1 MKATEANLLEFI
13 KKSNQFSIPIYQRLY
28 SWTEKECGRLWNDIM
43 TVGSKNI
50 PSHFIGSIMYIEK
63 GLYQISKP
71 EPLLV
76 IDGQQR
82 LTTISLLLEALARK
96 IGDNEVEGF
105 SARKIRNYYLI
116 NPLET
121 GDRKYKLLLSQND
134 RNTYIS
140 IIEQREY
147 PKESSIRIK
156 NIFEYFTSKIDKL
169 SENDIQNLCLGLLKL
184 FIVDISLNRD
194 QDNPQLIFESMNS
207 TGKDLSQ
214 ADLIINFMLMILDVD
229 IQKRLYE
236 DYWRPM
242 ELEFGQEAYDSHF
255 DSFMRHYLT
264 MKTGNIPKISEVYE
278 EFKKYFYNSRR
289 DNEEELK
296 ELKKYAAYFCAMALD
311 KEEDKE
317 LKEAFSDLRELKVDV
332 SYPLLLELYNDYKM
346 GVLSKEDFIKIIRLI
361 ESYVFR
367 RAVCGIPT
375 NSLNKTF
382 ATFGK
387 SIIKEKYLESVKAH
401 FIKMTSYRRFPNDEE
416 FKKELECRDLYNFRS
431 RSYLLRRLENH
442 DRKER
447 VNVSEYTIEH
457 ILPQNTNLNH
467 DWREALGPDWEKIQ
481 QKYVHTLG
489 NLTLTGYNSEYS
501 DKFFTD
507 KRDMK
512 GGFRESPLKLNRG
525 LANLDT
531 WKEETILQR
540 AENLSK
546 EALKVWQYPQL
557 DQTILDQYRKKEET
571 LTEYSIDSY
580 EYLKEGKAKNLFER
594 FRKEVLSL
602 DSEISEEY
610 LKLYIAYKLETNVVD
625 VVPQKNK
632 LKLYINIKF
641 NELNDPKELCRDVSQ
656 INHWGNGDV
665 EVILESEEEI
675 GYVIGLVRQAIEKQ
689 FGTLEF
695 SKNGSRH

>member
-28 SWTEKECGRLWNDIM
+28 SWTEKECERLWDDII
-43 TVGSKNI
+43 TTGSKDI

-82 LTTISLLLEALARK
+82 LTTISLLLEALARQ
-96 IGDNEVEGF
+96 IGDNEIQGF
-105 SARKIRNYYLI
+105 SAKKIRNYYLI
-116 NPLET
+116 NTLET
-121 GDRKYKLLLSQND
+121 EVRKYKLLLSQND

-147 PKESSIRIK
+147 PKDFSVRIK
-156 NIFEYFTSKIDKL
+156 DIFEYFTSKIDKL

-194 QDNPQLIFESMNS
+194 HDNPQLIFESMNS

-214 ADLIINFMLMILDVD
+214 ADLIRNFMLMRLDGET
-229 IQKRLYE
+229 QKRLYE
-236 DYWRPM
+236 YYWRPM
-242 ELEFGQEAYDSHF
+242 EVEFGQEAYSSYF

-264 MKTGNIPKISEVYE
+264 MKTGNIPKIDEVYE
-278 EFKKYFYNSRR
+278 EFKNYFYNTQR
-289 DNEEELK
+289 DNDEELK
-296 ELKKYAAYFCAMALD
+296 ELKKYAAYFCAMTLD

-332 SYPLLLELYNDYKM
+332 SYPLLLELYNDHKI
-346 GVLSKEDFIKIIRLI
+346 GILSKNDFIEIIRLI
-361 ESYVFR
+361 ESYIFR

-382 ATFGK
+382 ASFIK
-387 SIIKEKYLESVKAH
+387 SIRKEKYIESVKAH
-401 FIKMTSYRRFPNDEE
+401 FNKMTSYRRFPNDEE
-416 FKKELECRDLYNFRS
+416 FVTKLKYKDLYNFRS
-431 RSYLLRRLENH
+431 RSYWLKRLENH

-457 ILPQNTNLNH
+457 ILPQNNDLNL
-467 DWREALGPDWEKIQ
+467 DWRRALGPDWEKIQ
-481 QKYVHTLG
+481 QKYVHTIG
-489 NLTLTGYNSEYS
+489 NLTLTGYNTEYS
-501 DKFFTD
+501 DKFFAD
-507 KRDMK
+507 KRDIK

-531 WKEETILQR
+531 WNEETILQR
-540 AENLSK
+540 AEDLSK

-580 EYLKEGKAKNLFER
+580 EYFKESKAKNLFEKL
-594 FRKEVLSL
+594 RKEVLSL
-602 DSEISEEY
+602 DPEISEEY
-610 LKLYIAYKLETNVVD
+610 LKLYIAYKLETNVID
-625 VVPQKNK
+625 VVPQKDK
-632 LKLYINIKF
+632 LKLFINIKY
-641 NELNDPKELCRDVSQ
+641 NELNDPKKLCRDVSQ
-656 INHWGNGDV
+656 TGHWGNGDV
-665 EVILESEEEI
+665 EVILESEEEMD
-675 GYVIGLVRQAIEKQ
+675 YVISLVRQAIEKQ
-689 FGTLEF
+689 FG
-695 SKNGSRH
+695 NGESI

>member
-116 NPLET
+116 NSLET

-214 ADLIINFMLMILDVD
+214 ADLIRNFMLMRLEGD

-431 RSYLLRRLENH
+431 RSYRSRSYLLRRLENH

-531 WKEETILQR
+531 WNEETILQR

-632 LKLYINIKF
+632 LKLYIYIKF

-689 FGTLEF
+689 FG
-695 SKNGSRH
+695 NGESL

>member
-28 SWTEKECGRLWNDIM
+28 SWTENECERLWDDII
-43 TVGSKNI
+43 TTGSKDI

-71 EPLLV
+71 EPLLI

-82 LTTISLLLEALARK
+82 LTTVSLLLEALARK
-96 IGDNEVEGF
+96 IGDNEIINGF
-105 SARKIRNYYLI
+105 SERKIREYYLI
-116 NPLET
+116 NPLED

-134 RNTYIS
+134 RSTYIS
-140 IIEQREY
+140 IIDQKEY
-147 PKESSIRIK
+147 PKEFSVRIK
-156 NIFEYFTSKIDKL
+156 DIFEYFTNKIDEL

-194 QDNPQLIFESMNS
+194 HDNPQLIFESMNS

-214 ADLIINFMLMILDVD
+214 ADLIRNFMLMRLEGD

-242 ELEFGQEAYDSHF
+242 EVEFGQEAYSSYF
-255 DSFMRHYLT
+255 DSFMRRYLT
-264 MKTGNIPKISEVYE
+264 MKTGNIPNINAVYE
-278 EFKKYFYNSRR
+278 EFKKYFYNEKI
-289 DNEEELK
+289 DNETELK

-332 SYPLLLELYNDYKM
+332 SYPLLLELYNDYKI
-346 GVLSKEDFIKIIRLI
+346 GILSKNDFIEIIRLI

-382 ATFGK
+382 ASFGK

-401 FIKMTSYRRFPNDEE
+401 FNKMTSYRRFPNDEE
-416 FKKELECRDLYNFRS
+416 FVTELTCRDLYNFRS
-431 RSYLLRRLENH
+431 RSYWLRRLENH

-457 ILPQNTNLNH
+457 ILPQNNDLNL
-467 DWREALGPDWEKIQ
+467 DWRRALGPDWEKIQ
-481 QKYVHTLG
+481 QKYVHTIG
-489 NLTLTGYNSEYS
+489 NLTLTGYNTEYS

-525 LANLDT
+525 LANLET
-531 WKEETILQR
+531 WNEETILQR
-540 AENLSK
+540 AENLAK

-557 DQTILDQYRKKEET
+557 DQTILEQYSKKEET

-580 EYLKEGKAKNLFER
+580 EYLKEGKAKNLFEKL
-594 FRKEVLSL
+594 RKELLSL
-602 DSEISEEY
+602 DPEISEEY

-625 VVPQKNK
+625 VVPQKDK
-632 LKLYINIKF
+632 LKLFINIKF

-656 INHWGNGDV
+656 TGHWGNGDV
-665 EVILESEEEI
+665 ELILSSEEDI
-675 GYVIGLVRQAIEKQ
+675 AYVINLVRQAIEKQ
-689 FGTLEF
+689 YG
-695 SKNGSRH
+695 NGESI

>member
-63 GLYQISKP
+63 GLYQISKQ

-116 NPLET
+116 NSLET

-214 ADLIINFMLMILDVD
+214 ADLIRNFMLMRLEGD

-531 WKEETILQR
+531 WNEETILQR

-689 FGTLEF
+689 FG
-695 SKNGSRH
+695 NGESL

>member
-28 SWTEKECGRLWNDIM
+28 SWTEKECERLWDDII
-43 TVGSKNI
+43 TTGSRNV

-71 EPLLV
+71 EPLLI

-82 LTTISLLLEALARK
+82 LTTISLLLEALARQ
-96 IGDNEVEGF
+96 IGDNEIEGF
-105 SARKIRNYYLI
+105 SAKKIRNYYLI
-116 NPLET
+116 NPLED

-134 RNTYIS
+134 RSTYIS
-140 IIEQREY
+140 IIEQKEY
-147 PKESSIRIK
+147 PKGFSVRIK
-156 NIFEYFTSKIDKL
+156 DIFEYFTNKIDKL

-214 ADLIINFMLMILDVD
+214 ADLIRNFMLMRLDGET
-229 IQKRLYE
+229 QKRLYE
-236 DYWRPM
+236 YYWRPM
-242 ELEFGQEAYDSHF
+242 ELEFGQEAYSSYF

-264 MKTGNIPKISEVYE
+264 MKTGNIPKIDEVYE
-278 EFKKYFYNSRR
+278 EFKNYFYNSQR

-296 ELKKYAAYFCAMALD
+296 ELKKYAAYFCAMTLD

-317 LKEAFSDLRELKVDV
+317 LKEAFYDLRELKVDV
-332 SYPLLLELYNDYKM
+332 SYPLLLELYNDYKI
-346 GVLSKEDFIKIIRLI
+346 GILSKNDFIEIIKLI

-382 ATFGK
+382 VSFGK

-401 FIKMTSYRRFPNDEE
+401 FNKMTSYRRFPNDEE
-416 FKKELECRDLYNFRS
+416 FVTELKYKDLYNFRS
-431 RSYLLRRLENH
+431 RSYWLRRLENH

-457 ILPQNTNLNH
+457 ILPQNNNLNH
-467 DWREALGPDWEKIQ
+467 DWRQALGPDWEKIQ
-481 QKYVHTLG
+481 QKYVHTIG

-531 WKEETILQR
+531 WNEETILQR

-571 LTEYSIDSY
+571 LTEYSLDSY
-580 EYLKEGKAKNLFER
+580 EFLKEGSKTRTLFEKL
-594 FRKEVLSL
+594 RKEILYL
-602 DSEISEEY
+602 DSEITQEY
-610 LKLYIAYKLETNVVD
+610 LKQYIAYKLETNIVD
-625 VVPQKNK
+625 VVPQKDK
-632 LKLYINIKF
+632 LKLFINIKY
-641 NELNDPKELCRDVSQ
+641 NELNDPKKLCRDVSQ
-656 INHWGNGDV
+656 TGHWGNGDV

-675 GYVIGLVRQAIEKQ
+675 DYMISLVRQAIEKQ
-689 FGTLEF
+689 FG
-695 SKNGSRH
+695 NGESI

>member
-13 KKSNQFSIPIYQRLY
+13 KKSNQFSITIYQRLY

-63 GLYQISKP
+63 GLYQISKQ

-116 NPLET
+116 NSLET

-214 ADLIINFMLMILDVD
+214 ADLIRNFMLMRLEGD

-431 RSYLLRRLENH
+431 RSYRSRSYLLRRLENH

-531 WKEETILQR
+531 WNEETILQR

-632 LKLYINIKF
+632 LKLYIYIKF

-689 FGTLEF
+689 FG
-695 SKNGSRH
+695 NGESL

>member
-28 SWTEKECGRLWNDIM
+28 SWTEKECERLWNDII
-43 TVGSKNI
+43 TTGSKKDI

-71 EPLLV
+71 EPLLI

-82 LTTISLLLEALARK
+82 LTTVSLLLEALARK
-96 IGDNEVEGF
+96 IGDNEIIDGF
-105 SARKIRNYYLI
+105 SERKIREYYLI
-116 NPLET
+116 NPLED

-134 RNTYIS
+134 RSTYIS
-140 IIEQREY
+140 IIDQKEY
-147 PKESSIRIK
+147 PKEFSVRIK
-156 NIFEYFTSKIDKL
+156 DIFEYFTNKIDEL

-194 QDNPQLIFESMNS
+194 HDNPQLIFESMNS

-214 ADLIINFMLMILDVD
+214 ADLIRNFMLMRLEGD

-242 ELEFGQEAYDSHF
+242 EVEFGQEAYSSYF

-264 MKTGNIPKISEVYE
+264 MKTGNIPNINAVYE
-278 EFKKYFYNSRR
+278 EFKKYFYNEKI
-289 DNEEELK
+289 DNETELK

-332 SYPLLLELYNDYKM
+332 SYPLLLELYNDYKI
-346 GVLSKEDFIKIIRLI
+346 GILSKNDFIEIIRLI

-382 ATFGK
+382 ASFGK

-401 FIKMTSYRRFPNDEE
+401 FNKMTSYRRFPNDEE
-416 FKKELECRDLYNFRS
+416 FVTELTCRDLYNFRS
-431 RSYLLRRLENH
+431 RSYWLRRLENH

-457 ILPQNTNLNH
+457 ILPQNNNLNL
-467 DWREALGPDWEKIQ
+467 DWRRALGPDWEKIQ
-481 QKYVHTLG
+481 QKYVHTIG

-525 LANLDT
+525 LANLET
-531 WKEETILQR
+531 WNEETILQR
-540 AENLSK
+540 AENLAK

-557 DQTILDQYRKKEET
+557 DQTILEQYSKKEET

-580 EYLKEGKAKNLFER
+580 EYLKEGKAKNLFEKL
-594 FRKEVLSL
+594 RKELLSL
-602 DSEISEEY
+602 DPEISEEY

-625 VVPQKNK
+625 VVPQKDK
-632 LKLYINIKF
+632 LKLFINIKF

-656 INHWGNGDV
+656 TGHWGNGDV
-665 EVILESEEEI
+665 ELILSSEEDI
-675 GYVIGLVRQAIEKQ
+675 AYVINLVRQAIEKQ
-689 FGTLEF
+689 YG
-695 SKNGSRH
+695 NGESI

>member
-1 MKATEANLLEFI
+1 MEATQANLMKFI
-13 KKSNQFSIPIYQRLY
+13 KKSDQFSIPIYQRLY
-28 SWTEKECGRLWNDIM
+28 SWTEKECERLWDDIM
-43 TVGSKNI
+43 NVGSNNV
-50 PSHFIGSIMYIEK
+50 PSHFIGSIMYIK
-63 GLYQISKP
+63 DSSPISKP

-82 LTTISLLLEALARK
+82 LTTVSLLLEALARK
-96 IGDNEVEGF
+96 IGDNEIEGF
-105 SARKIRNYYLI
+105 SAKKIRHYYLI

-147 PKESSIRIK
+147 PKDFSVRIK
-156 NIFEYFTSKIDKL
+156 DIFEYFTNKIDKL
-169 SENDIQNLCLGLLKL
+169 SENDIQNLCLGLSKL
-184 FIVDISLNRD
+184 FIVDISLSRD
-194 QDNPQLIFESMNS
+194 KDNPQLIFESMNS

-214 ADLIINFMLMILDVD
+214 ADLIRNFMLMRLDGET
-229 IQKRLYE
+229 QKRLYE

-242 ELEFGQEAYDSHF
+242 ELEFGQEAYSSSF

-264 MKTGNIPKISEVYE
+264 MKTGNIPKIDEVYE
-278 EFKKYFYNSRR
+278 EFKNYFYNSQR

-311 KEEDKE
+311 KEEDRE

-332 SYPLLLELYNDYKM
+332 SYPLLLEIYNDYKIDI
-346 GVLSKEDFIKIIRLI
+346 LSKNDFIEIIKLI

-382 ATFGK
+382 ASFGK
-387 SIIKEKYLESVKAH
+387 SIKKEKYLESVKAH
-401 FIKMTSYRRFPNDEE
+401 FNNMTSYRRFPNDEE
-416 FKKELECRDLYNFRS
+416 FVTELKFRDLYNFRS
-431 RSYLLRRLENH
+431 RSYWLRRLENH

-457 ILPQNTNLNH
+457 ILPQNNNLNQ
-467 DWREALGPDWEKIQ
+467 DWRQALGPNWEKIQ
-481 QKYVHTLG
+481 QKYVHTIG

-512 GGFRESPLKLNRG
+512 GGFRESPLKLNKG

-531 WKEETILQR
+531 WNEETILQR
-540 AENLSK
+540 AESLAK
-546 EALKVWQYPQL
+546 EALKVWQYPNL
-557 DQTILDQYRKKEET
+557 DQTILEQYRKKEET
-571 LTEYSIDSY
+571 LTEYSIESY
-580 EYLKEGKAKNLFER
+580 KYLKESKVKNLFEKL
-594 FRKEVLSL
+594 RKEVLSL
-602 DSEISEEY
+602 DPEISEEY

-625 VVPQKNK
+625 VVPQKDK
-632 LKLYINIKF
+632 LKLNINIKY
-641 NELNDPKELCRDVSQ
+641 NELNDPRELCRDVSQ
-656 INHWGNGDV
+656 TGHWGNGDV
-665 EVILESEEEI
+665 EVFLESEEEI
-675 GYVIGLVRQAIEKQ
+675 DYVISLVRQAIEKQ
-689 FGTLEF
+689 FGNEE
-695 SKNGSRH
+695 SI

>member
-1 MKATEANLLEFI
+1 
-13 KKSNQFSIPIYQRLY
+13 
-28 SWTEKECGRLWNDIM
+28 
-43 TVGSKNI
+43 
-50 PSHFIGSIMYIEK
+50 MYIEK
-63 GLYQISKP
+63 GLYQISKQ

-116 NPLET
+116 NSLET

-214 ADLIINFMLMILDVD
+214 ADLIRNFMLMRLEGD

-431 RSYLLRRLENH
+431 RSYRSRSYLLRRLENH

-531 WKEETILQR
+531 WNEETILQR

-632 LKLYINIKF
+632 LKLYIYIKF

-689 FGTLEF
+689 FG
-695 SKNGSRH
+695 NGESL

>member
-28 SWTEKECGRLWNDIM
+28 SWTEKECERLWDDII
-43 TVGSKNI
+43 TTGSKDI

-82 LTTISLLLEALARK
+82 LTTISLLLEALARQ
-96 IGDNEVEGF
+96 IGDNEIQGF
-105 SARKIRNYYLI
+105 SAKKIRNYYLI
-116 NPLET
+116 NTLET
-121 GDRKYKLLLSQND
+121 EVRKYKLLLSQND

-147 PKESSIRIK
+147 PKDFSVRIK
-156 NIFEYFTSKIDKL
+156 DIFEYFTSKIDKL

-214 ADLIINFMLMILDVD
+214 ADLIRNFMLMRLDGET
-229 IQKRLYE
+229 QKRLYE
-236 DYWRPM
+236 YYWRPM
-242 ELEFGQEAYDSHF
+242 ELEFGQEAYSSYF

-264 MKTGNIPKISEVYE
+264 MKTGNIPKIDEVYE
-278 EFKKYFYNSRR
+278 EFKNYFYNTQR

-311 KEEDKE
+311 KEEDKK

-332 SYPLLLELYNDYKM
+332 SYPLLLELYNDYKIDI
-346 GVLSKEDFIKIIRLI
+346 LSKNDFIEIIKLI

-382 ATFGK
+382 ASFGK
-387 SIIKEKYLESVKAH
+387 SIIKEKYLESIKAH
-401 FIKMTSYRRFPNDEE
+401 FNKMTSYRRFPNDEE
-416 FKKELECRDLYNFRS
+416 FVTELKYKDLYNFRS
-431 RSYLLRRLENH
+431 RSYWLRRMENH

-457 ILPQNTNLNH
+457 ILPQNNNLNH
-467 DWREALGPDWEKIQ
+467 DWRQALGPDWEKIQ
-481 QKYVHTLG
+481 QKYVHTIG
-489 NLTLTGYNSEYS
+489 NLTLTGYNSEYN
-501 DKFFTD
+501 DNFFTD

-512 GGFRESPLKLNRG
+512 GGFRESPLKLNRE

-531 WKEETILQR
+531 WNEETILQR
-540 AENLSK
+540 AEDLSK

-571 LTEYSIDSY
+571 LTEYSLDSY
-580 EYLKEGKAKNLFER
+580 EFLKEGSKTRTLFEKL
-594 FRKEVLSL
+594 RKEILYL
-602 DSEISEEY
+602 DSEITQEY
-610 LKLYIAYKLETNVVD
+610 LKQYIAYKLETNIVD
-625 VVPQKNK
+625 VVPQKDK
-632 LKLYINIKF
+632 LKLFINIKY
-641 NELNDPKELCRDVSQ
+641 NELNDPKKLCRDVSQ
-656 INHWGNGDV
+656 TGHWGNGDV

-675 GYVIGLVRQAIEKQ
+675 DYIISLVRQAIEKQ
-689 FGTLEF
+689 FG
-695 SKNGSRH
+695 NGESI

>member
-28 SWTEKECGRLWNDIM
+28 SWTENECERLWDDII
-43 TVGSKNI
+43 TTGSKDI

-71 EPLLV
+71 EPLLI

-82 LTTISLLLEALARK
+82 LTTVSLLLEALARK
-96 IGDNEVEGF
+96 IGDNEIINGF
-105 SARKIRNYYLI
+105 SERKIREYYLI
-116 NPLET
+116 NPLEE

-134 RNTYIS
+134 RSTYIS
-140 IIEQREY
+140 IIDQKEY
-147 PKESSIRIK
+147 PKEFSVRIK
-156 NIFEYFTSKIDKL
+156 DIFEYFTNKIDEL

-194 QDNPQLIFESMNS
+194 HDNPQLIFESMNS

-214 ADLIINFMLMILDVD
+214 ADLIRNFMLMRLEGD

-242 ELEFGQEAYDSHF
+242 EVEFGQEAYSSSF

-264 MKTGNIPKISEVYE
+264 MKTGNIPNIDEVYE
-278 EFKKYFYNSRR
+278 EFKKYFYTSQR

-296 ELKKYAAYFCAMALD
+296 ELKKYAAYFCSMALD

-317 LKEAFSDLRELKVDV
+317 LKEAFSNLRELKVDV
-332 SYPLLLELYNDYKM
+332 SYPLLLELYNDYKI
-346 GVLSKEDFIKIIRLI
+346 GILSKNDFIEIIRLI

-382 ATFGK
+382 ASFGK

-401 FIKMTSYRRFPNDEE
+401 FNKMTSYRRFPNDEE
-416 FKKELECRDLYNFRS
+416 FVTELTCRDLYNFRS
-431 RSYLLRRLENH
+431 RSYWLRRLENH

-457 ILPQNTNLNH
+457 ILPQNNDLNL
-467 DWREALGPDWEKIQ
+467 DWRRALGPDWEKIQ
-481 QKYVHTLG
+481 QKYVHTIG
-489 NLTLTGYNSEYS
+489 NLTLTGYNTEYS

-525 LANLDT
+525 LANLET
-531 WKEETILQR
+531 WNEETILQR
-540 AENLSK
+540 AENLAK

-557 DQTILDQYRKKEET
+557 DQTILEQYSKKEET

-580 EYLKEGKAKNLFER
+580 EYLKEGKAKNLFEKL
-594 FRKEVLSL
+594 RKELLSL
-602 DSEISEEY
+602 DPEISEEY

-625 VVPQKNK
+625 VVPQKDK
-632 LKLYINIKF
+632 LKLYINIKY

-656 INHWGNGDV
+656 TGHWGNGDV
-665 EVILESEEEI
+665 ELILSSEEDI
-675 GYVIGLVRQAIEKQ
+675 AYVINLVRQAIEKQ
-689 FGTLEF
+689 YG
-695 SKNGSRH
+695 NGESI

>member
-1 MKATEANLLEFI
+1 MEATQANLMKFI
-13 KKSNQFSIPIYQRLY
+13 KKSDQFSIPIYQRLY
-28 SWTEKECGRLWNDIM
+28 SWTEKECERLWDDIM
-43 TVGSKNI
+43 NVGSNNV
-50 PSHFIGSIMYIEK
+50 PSHFIGSIMYIK
-63 GLYQISKP
+63 DSSPISKP

-82 LTTISLLLEALARK
+82 LTTVSLLLEALARK
-96 IGDNEVEGF
+96 IGDNEIEGF
-105 SARKIRNYYLI
+105 SAKKIRHYYLI

-147 PKESSIRIK
+147 PKDFSVRIK
-156 NIFEYFTSKIDKL
+156 DIFEYFTNKIDKL
-169 SENDIQNLCLGLLKL
+169 SENDIQNLCLGLSKL
-184 FIVDISLNRD
+184 FIVDISLSRD
-194 QDNPQLIFESMNS
+194 KDNPQLIFESMNS

-214 ADLIINFMLMILDVD
+214 ADLIRNFMLMRLEGD

-382 ATFGK
+382 ASFGK
-387 SIIKEKYLESVKAH
+387 SIKKEKYLESVKAH
-401 FIKMTSYRRFPNDEE
+401 FNNMTSYRRFPNDEE
-416 FKKELECRDLYNFRS
+416 FVTELKFRDLYNFRS
-431 RSYLLRRLENH
+431 RSYWLRRLENH

-457 ILPQNTNLNH
+457 ILPQNNNLNQ
-467 DWREALGPDWEKIQ
+467 DWRQALGPNWEKIQ
-481 QKYVHTLG
+481 QKYVHTIG

-531 WKEETILQR
+531 WNEETILQR

-546 EALKVWQYPQL
+546 EALQVWQYPQL
-557 DQTILDQYRKKEET
+557 DQTILDQYIKKEET

-580 EYLKEGKAKNLFER
+580 EYLKEGSKTHTLFEKL
-594 FRKEVLSL
+594 RKEILSL
-602 DSEISEEY
+602 DSEITQEY
-610 LKLYIAYKLETNVVD
+610 LKHYIAYKLETNVID
-625 VVPQKNK
+625 VVPQKDK
-632 LKLYINIKF
+632 LKLFINIKY
-641 NELNDPKELCRDVSQ
+641 NELNDPRELCRDVSQ
-656 INHWGNGDV
+656 TGHWGNGDV
-665 EVILESEEEI
+665 EVILESEEEMDYMI
-675 GYVIGLVRQAIEKQ
+675 SLVRQAIEKQ
-689 FGTLEF
+689 FE
-695 SKNGSRH
+695 NGESI

>member
-63 GLYQISKP
+63 GLYQISKQ

-116 NPLET
+116 NSLET

-214 ADLIINFMLMILDVD
+214 ADLIRNFMLMRLEGD

-346 GVLSKEDFIKIIRLI
+346 GVLSKEDFIEIIRLI

-531 WKEETILQR
+531 WNEETILQR

-632 LKLYINIKF
+632 LKLYIYIKF

-689 FGTLEF
+689 FG
-695 SKNGSRH
+695 NGESL

>member
-1 MKATEANLLEFI
+1 
-13 KKSNQFSIPIYQRLY
+13 
-28 SWTEKECGRLWNDIM
+28 
-43 TVGSKNI
+43 
-50 PSHFIGSIMYIEK
+50 MYIEK
-63 GLYQISKP
+63 GLYQISKQ

-116 NPLET
+116 NSLET

-214 ADLIINFMLMILDVD
+214 ADLIRNFMLMRLEGD

-431 RSYLLRRLENH
+431 RSYRSRSYLLRRLENH

-447 VNVSEYTIEH
+447 VNVS
-457 ILPQNTNLNH
+457 
-467 DWREALGPDWEKIQ
+467 
-481 QKYVHTLG
+481 
-489 NLTLTGYNSEYS
+489 
-501 DKFFTD
+501 
-507 KRDMK
+507 
-512 GGFRESPLKLNRG
+512 
-525 LANLDT
+525 
-531 WKEETILQR
+531 
-540 AENLSK
+540 
-546 EALKVWQYPQL
+546 
-557 DQTILDQYRKKEET
+557 
-571 LTEYSIDSY
+571 
-580 EYLKEGKAKNLFER
+580 
-594 FRKEVLSL
+594 
-602 DSEISEEY
+602 
-610 LKLYIAYKLETNVVD
+610 
-625 VVPQKNK
+625 
-632 LKLYINIKF
+632 
-641 NELNDPKELCRDVSQ
+641 
-656 INHWGNGDV
+656 
-665 EVILESEEEI
+665 
-675 GYVIGLVRQAIEKQ
+675 
-689 FGTLEF
+689 
-695 SKNGSRH
+695 

>member
-28 SWTEKECGRLWNDIM
+28 SWTEKECERLWDDII
-43 TVGSKNI
+43 TTGSRDI

-71 EPLLV
+71 EPLLI

-82 LTTISLLLEALARK
+82 LTTVSLLLEALARK
-96 IGDNEVEGF
+96 IGDNEIINGF
-105 SARKIRNYYLI
+105 SERKIREYYLI
-116 NPLET
+116 NPLED

-134 RNTYIS
+134 RSTYIS
-140 IIEQREY
+140 IIDQKEY
-147 PKESSIRIK
+147 PKEFSVRIK
-156 NIFEYFTSKIDKL
+156 DIFEYFTNKIDEL

-194 QDNPQLIFESMNS
+194 HDNPQLIFESMNS

-214 ADLIINFMLMILDVD
+214 ADLIRNFMLMRLEGD

-242 ELEFGQEAYDSHF
+242 ELEFGQEAYSSYF

-264 MKTGNIPKISEVYE
+264 MKTGNIPNINAVYE
-278 EFKKYFYNSRR
+278 EFKKYFYNSQR

-296 ELKKYAAYFCAMALD
+296 ELKKYAAYFCSMALD

-332 SYPLLLELYNDYKM
+332 SYPLLLELYNDYKI
-346 GVLSKEDFIKIIRLI
+346 GILSKNDFIEIIRLI

-375 NSLNKTF
+375 SSLNKTF
-382 ATFGK
+382 ATLGK
-387 SIIKEKYLESVKAH
+387 SIKKEKYLESVKAH
-401 FIKMTSYRRFPNDEE
+401 FNLMTSYRRFPNDEE
-416 FKKELECRDLYNFRS
+416 FATELKYKDLYNFRS
-431 RSYLLRRLENH
+431 RSYWLRRLENH

-457 ILPQNTNLNH
+457 ILPQNNNLNN
-467 DWREALGPDWEKIQ
+467 DWRQALGPDWEKIQ
-481 QKYVHTLG
+481 QKYVHTIG
-489 NLTLTGYNSEYS
+489 NLTLTGYNTEYS
-501 DKFFTD
+501 DRFFTE
-507 KRDMK
+507 KKDMK

-525 LANLDT
+525 LANFET
-531 WKEETILQR
+531 WNEETILQR
-540 AENLSK
+540 AENLAK

-557 DQTILDQYRKKEET
+557 DQTILDQYRKKEEL

-580 EYLKEGKAKNLFER
+580 EYLKEGKAKDLFEKL
-594 FRKEVLSL
+594 RKEVLSL
-602 DSEISEEY
+602 DPEISEEY
-610 LKLYIAYKLETNVVD
+610 LKHYIAYKLETNIVD
-625 VVPQKNK
+625 VVPQKDK
-632 LKLYINIKF
+632 LKLYINIKY
-641 NELNDPKELCRDVSQ
+641 NELNDPKKLCRDVSQ
-656 INHWGNGDV
+656 TGHWGNGEV
-665 EVILESEEEI
+665 ELILSSEEDI
-675 GYVIGLVRQAIEKQ
+675 AYVISLVRQAIEKQ
-689 FGTLEF
+689 YGDEESL
-695 SKNGSRH
+695 

>member
-28 SWTEKECGRLWNDIM
+28 SWTEKECERLWNDII
-43 TVGSKNI
+43 TTGSKKDI

-71 EPLLV
+71 EPLLI

-82 LTTISLLLEALARK
+82 LTTVSLLLEALARK
-96 IGDNEVEGF
+96 IGDNEIIDGF
-105 SARKIRNYYLI
+105 SERKIREYYLI
-116 NPLET
+116 NPLED

-134 RNTYIS
+134 RSTCIS
-140 IIEQREY
+140 IIDQKEY
-147 PKESSIRIK
+147 PKEFSVRIK
-156 NIFEYFTSKIDKL
+156 DIFEYFTNKIDEL

-194 QDNPQLIFESMNS
+194 HDNPQLIFESMNS

-214 ADLIINFMLMILDVD
+214 ADLIRNFMLMRLEGD

-242 ELEFGQEAYDSHF
+242 EVEFGQEAYSSYF
-255 DSFMRHYLT
+255 DSFMRRYLT
-264 MKTGNIPKISEVYE
+264 MKTGNIPNINAVYE
-278 EFKKYFYNSRR
+278 EFKKYFYNSQR

-296 ELKKYAAYFCAMALD
+296 KLKKYAAYFCAMALD

-332 SYPLLLELYNDYKM
+332 SYPLLLELYNDYKI
-346 GVLSKEDFIKIIRLI
+346 GILSKNDFIEIIRLI

-382 ATFGK
+382 ASFGK

-401 FIKMTSYRRFPNDEE
+401 FNKMTSYRRFPNDEE
-416 FKKELECRDLYNFRS
+416 FVTELTCRDLYNFRS
-431 RSYLLRRLENH
+431 RSYWLRRLENH

-457 ILPQNTNLNH
+457 ILPQNNDLNL
-467 DWREALGPDWEKIQ
+467 DWRRALGPDWEKIQ
-481 QKYVHTLG
+481 QKYVHTIG
-489 NLTLTGYNSEYS
+489 NLTLTGYNTEYS

-525 LANLDT
+525 LANLET
-531 WKEETILQR
+531 WNEETILQR
-540 AENLSK
+540 AENLAK

-557 DQTILDQYRKKEET
+557 DQTILEQYSKKEET

-580 EYLKEGKAKNLFER
+580 EYLKEGKAKNLFEKL
-594 FRKEVLSL
+594 RKELLSL
-602 DSEISEEY
+602 DPEISEEY

-625 VVPQKNK
+625 VVPQKDK
-632 LKLYINIKF
+632 LKLFINIKF

-656 INHWGNGDV
+656 TGHWGNGDV
-665 EVILESEEEI
+665 ELILSSEEDI
-675 GYVIGLVRQAIEKQ
+675 AYVINLVRQAIEKQ
-689 FGTLEF
+689 YG
-695 SKNGSRH
+695 NGESI

>member
-28 SWTEKECGRLWNDIM
+28 SWTENECERLWNDII
-43 TVGSKNI
+43 TTGSKKDI

-71 EPLLV
+71 EPLLI

-82 LTTISLLLEALARK
+82 LTTVSLLLEALARK
-96 IGDNEVEGF
+96 IGDNEIINGF
-105 SARKIRNYYLI
+105 SERKIREYYLI
-116 NPLET
+116 NPLED

-134 RNTYIS
+134 RSTYIY
-140 IIEQREY
+140 IIDQKEY
-147 PKESSIRIK
+147 PKEFSVRIK
-156 NIFEYFTSKIDKL
+156 DIFEYFTNKIDEL

-194 QDNPQLIFESMNS
+194 HDNPQLIFESMNS

-214 ADLIINFMLMILDVD
+214 ADLIRNFMLMRLEGD
-229 IQKRLYE
+229 IQKHLYE

-242 ELEFGQEAYDSHF
+242 EVEFGQEAYSSYF

-264 MKTGNIPKISEVYE
+264 MKTGNIPNIDEVYE
-278 EFKKYFYNSRR
+278 EFKKYFYTSQR

-296 ELKKYAAYFCAMALD
+296 ELKKYTAYFCAMALD
-311 KEEDKE
+311 KEQDKE
-317 LKEAFSDLRELKVDV
+317 LKEAFSDLSELKVDV

-346 GVLSKEDFIKIIRLI
+346 NILSKDDFIEIIRLI

-382 ATFGK
+382 ASFGK

-401 FIKMTSYRRFPNDEE
+401 FNKMTSYRRFPNDEE
-416 FKKELECRDLYNFRS
+416 FVTELTCRDLYNFRS
-431 RSYLLRRLENH
+431 RSYWLRRLENH

-457 ILPQNTNLNH
+457 ILPQNNDLNL
-467 DWREALGPDWEKIQ
+467 DWRRALGPDWEKIQ
-481 QKYVHTLG
+481 QKYVHTIG
-489 NLTLTGYNSEYS
+489 NLTLTGYNTEYS

-525 LANLDT
+525 LANLET
-531 WKEETILQR
+531 WNEETILQR
-540 AENLSK
+540 AENLAK

-557 DQTILDQYRKKEET
+557 DQTILEQYSKKEET

-580 EYLKEGKAKNLFER
+580 EYLKEGKAKNLFEKL
-594 FRKEVLSL
+594 RKELLPL
-602 DSEISEEY
+602 DPEISEEY

-625 VVPQKNK
+625 VVPQKDK
-632 LKLYINIKF
+632 LKLYINIKY

-656 INHWGNGDV
+656 TGHWGNGDV
-665 EVILESEEEI
+665 ELILSSEEDI
-675 GYVIGLVRQAIEKQ
+675 AYVINLVRQAIEKQ
-689 FGTLEF
+689 YG
-695 SKNGSRH
+695 NGESI

>member
-28 SWTEKECGRLWNDIM
+28 SWTEKECERLWDDII
-43 TVGSKNI
+43 TTGSKDI

-82 LTTISLLLEALARK
+82 LTTISLLLEALARQ
-96 IGDNEVEGF
+96 IGDNEIQGF
-105 SARKIRNYYLI
+105 SAKKIRNYYLI
-116 NPLET
+116 NTLET
-121 GDRKYKLLLSQND
+121 EVRKYKLLLSQND

-147 PKESSIRIK
+147 PKDFSVRIK
-156 NIFEYFTSKIDKL
+156 DIFEYFTSKIDKL

-194 QDNPQLIFESMNS
+194 HDNPQLIFESMNS

-214 ADLIINFMLMILDVD
+214 ADLIRNFMLMRLDGET
-229 IQKRLYE
+229 QKRLYE
-236 DYWRPM
+236 YYWRPM
-242 ELEFGQEAYDSHF
+242 EVEFGQEAYSSYF

-264 MKTGNIPKISEVYE
+264 MKTGNIPKIDEVYE
-278 EFKKYFYNSRR
+278 EFKNYFYNTQR
-289 DNEEELK
+289 DNDEELK
-296 ELKKYAAYFCAMALD
+296 ELKKYAAYFCAMTLD

-332 SYPLLLELYNDYKM
+332 SYPLLLELYNDHKI
-346 GVLSKEDFIKIIRLI
+346 GILSKNDFIEIIRLI
-361 ESYVFR
+361 ESYIFR

-382 ATFGK
+382 ASFIK
-387 SIIKEKYLESVKAH
+387 SIRKEKYIESVKAH
-401 FIKMTSYRRFPNDEE
+401 FNKMTSYRRFPNDEE
-416 FKKELECRDLYNFRS
+416 FVTKLKYKDLYNFRS
-431 RSYLLRRLENH
+431 RSYWLKRLENH

-457 ILPQNTNLNH
+457 ILPQNNNLNH
-467 DWREALGPDWEKIQ
+467 YWRQALGPDWEKIQ
-481 QKYVHTLG
+481 QKYVHTIG
-489 NLTLTGYNSEYS
+489 NLTLTGYNTEYS
-501 DKFFTD
+501 DKFFAD
-507 KRDMK
+507 KRDIK

-531 WKEETILQR
+531 WNEETILQR
-540 AENLSK
+540 AEDLSK

-580 EYLKEGKAKNLFER
+580 EYFKESKAKNLFEKL
-594 FRKEVLSL
+594 RKEVLSL
-602 DSEISEEY
+602 DPEISEEY
-610 LKLYIAYKLETNVVD
+610 LKLYIAYKLETNVID
-625 VVPQKNK
+625 VVPQKDK
-632 LKLYINIKF
+632 LKLFINIKY
-641 NELNDPKELCRDVSQ
+641 NELNDPKKLCRDVSQ
-656 INHWGNGDV
+656 TGHWGNGDV
-665 EVILESEEEI
+665 EVILESEEEMD
-675 GYVIGLVRQAIEKQ
+675 YVISLVRQAIEKQ
-689 FGTLEF
+689 FG
-695 SKNGSRH
+695 NGESI

>member
-1 MKATEANLLEFI
+1 MEATQANLMKFI
-13 KKSNQFSIPIYQRLY
+13 KKSDQFSIPIYQRLY
-28 SWTEKECGRLWNDIM
+28 SWTEKECERLWDDIM
-43 TVGSKNI
+43 NVGSNNV
-50 PSHFIGSIMYIEK
+50 PSHFIGSIMYIK
-63 GLYQISKP
+63 DSSPISKP

-82 LTTISLLLEALARK
+82 LTTVSLLLEALARK
-96 IGDNEVEGF
+96 IGDNEIEGF
-105 SARKIRNYYLI
+105 SAKKIRHYYLI

-147 PKESSIRIK
+147 PKDFSVRIK
-156 NIFEYFTSKIDKL
+156 DIFEYFTNKIDKL
-169 SENDIQNLCLGLLKL
+169 SENDIQNLCLGLSKL
-184 FIVDISLNRD
+184 FIVDISLSRD
-194 QDNPQLIFESMNS
+194 KDNPQLIFESMNS

-214 ADLIINFMLMILDVD
+214 ADLIRNFMLMRLDGET
-229 IQKRLYE
+229 QKRLYE

-242 ELEFGQEAYDSHF
+242 ELEFGQEAYSSYF

-264 MKTGNIPKISEVYE
+264 MKTGNIPKIDEVYE
-278 EFKKYFYNSRR
+278 EFKNYFYNSQR

-311 KEEDKE
+311 KEEDRE

-332 SYPLLLELYNDYKM
+332 SYPLLLEIYNDYKIDI
-346 GVLSKEDFIKIIRLI
+346 LSKNDFIEIIKLI

-382 ATFGK
+382 ASFGK
-387 SIIKEKYLESVKAH
+387 SIKKEKYLESVKAH
-401 FIKMTSYRRFPNDEE
+401 FNNMTSYRRFPNDEE
-416 FKKELECRDLYNFRS
+416 FVTELKFRDLYNFRS
-431 RSYLLRRLENH
+431 RSYWLRRLENH

-457 ILPQNTNLNH
+457 ILPQNNNLNQ
-467 DWREALGPDWEKIQ
+467 DWRQALGPNWEKIQ
-481 QKYVHTLG
+481 QKYVHTIG

-512 GGFRESPLKLNRG
+512 GGFRESPLKLNKG

-531 WKEETILQR
+531 WNEETILQR
-540 AENLSK
+540 AESLAK
-546 EALKVWQYPQL
+546 EALKVWQYPNL
-557 DQTILDQYRKKEET
+557 DQTILEQYRKKEET
-571 LTEYSIDSY
+571 LTEYSIESY
-580 EYLKEGKAKNLFER
+580 KYLKESKVKNLFEKL
-594 FRKEVLSL
+594 RKEVLSL
-602 DSEISEEY
+602 DTEISEEY

-625 VVPQKNK
+625 VVPQKDK
-632 LKLYINIKF
+632 LKLNINIKY
-641 NELNDPKELCRDVSQ
+641 NELNDPRELCRDVSQ
-656 INHWGNGDV
+656 TGHWGNGDV
-665 EVILESEEEI
+665 EVFLESEEEI
-675 GYVIGLVRQAIEKQ
+675 DYVISLVRQAIEKQ
-689 FGTLEF
+689 FGNEE
-695 SKNGSRH
+695 SI

>member
-63 GLYQISKP
+63 GLCQISKQ

-116 NPLET
+116 NSLET

-214 ADLIINFMLMILDVD
+214 ADLIRNFMLMRLEGD

-431 RSYLLRRLENH
+431 RSYRSRSYLLRRLENH

-531 WKEETILQR
+531 WNEETILQR

-632 LKLYINIKF
+632 LKLYIYIKF

-689 FGTLEF
+689 FG
-695 SKNGSRH
+695 NGESL

>member
-28 SWTEKECGRLWNDIM
+28 SWTENECERLWDDII
-43 TVGSKNI
+43 TTGSKNI

-71 EPLLV
+71 EPLLI

-82 LTTISLLLEALARK
+82 LTTISLLLEVLARK
-96 IGDNEVEGF
+96 IGNNEIIDGF
-105 SARKIRNYYLI
+105 SERKIREYYLI
-116 NPLET
+116 NPLEN
-121 GDRKYKLLLSQND
+121 GDRKHKLLLSQND
-134 RNTYIS
+134 RDTYIS
-140 IIEQREY
+140 IIEQKEY
-147 PKESSIRIK
+147 PKEYSIRIK
-156 NIFEYFTSKIDKL
+156 DIFEYFKEEIGKL
-169 SENDIQNLCLGLLKL
+169 SENEIQNLCLGLLKL

-214 ADLIINFMLMILDVD
+214 ADLIRNFMLMRLDGD
-229 IQKRLYE
+229 IQKHLYE
-236 DYWRPM
+236 VYWRPM
-242 ELEFGQEAYDSHF
+242 ELEFGQAAYSSSF

-264 MKTGNIPKISEVYE
+264 MKTGNIPNINAVYE
-278 EFKKYFYNSRR
+278 EFKKYFYNEKI
-289 DNEEELK
+289 DNETELK
-296 ELKKYAAYFCAMALD
+296 ELKKYAAYFCAMVLD

-332 SYPLLLELYNDYKM
+332 SYSLLLELYNDYKI
-346 GVLSKEDFIKIIRLI
+346 GILSKNDFIEIIRLI

-375 NSLNKTF
+375 NSLNKIF
-382 ATFGK
+382 ASFGK

-401 FIKMTSYRRFPNDEE
+401 FNKMTSYRRFPNNEE
-416 FKKELECRDLYNFRS
+416 FVTELKNKDLYNFRS
-431 RSYLLRRLENH
+431 RSYWLRRLENH

-457 ILPQNTNLNH
+457 ILPQNNDLNN
-467 DWREALGPDWEKIQ
+467 DWQQALGPDWEKIQ
-481 QKYVHTLG
+481 QKYVHTIG
-489 NLTLTGYNSEYS
+489 NLTLTGYNAEYS

-531 WKEETILQR
+531 WNEETILQR

-546 EALKVWQYPQL
+546 EALKVWRYPQL
-557 DQTILDQYRKKEET
+557 DQNILEQYRKKEET
-571 LTEYSIDSY
+571 LTEYSLDSY
-580 EYLKEGKAKNLFER
+580 EFLKEGKAKNLFEKL
-594 FRKEVLSL
+594 RKEVLSL

-610 LKLYIAYKLETNVVD
+610 LKHYIAYKLETNIVD
-625 VVPQKNK
+625 IVPQKDK
-632 LKLYINIKF
+632 LKLFINIKY
-641 NELNDPKELCRDVSQ
+641 NELNDPKDVCRDVSQ
-656 INHWGNGDV
+656 TGHWGNGEV
-665 EVILESEEEI
+665 ELILSSEEDI
-675 GYVIGLVRQAIEKQ
+675 TYVISLVRQAIEKQ
-689 FGTLEF
+689 FE
-695 SKNGSRH
+695 NGESL

>member
-1 MKATEANLLEFI
+1 
-13 KKSNQFSIPIYQRLY
+13 
-28 SWTEKECGRLWNDIM
+28 M

-63 GLYQISKP
+63 GLYQISKQ

-116 NPLET
+116 NSLET

-214 ADLIINFMLMILDVD
+214 ADLIRNFMLMRLEGD

-431 RSYLLRRLENH
+431 RSYRSRSYLLRRLENH

-531 WKEETILQR
+531 WNEETILQR

-632 LKLYINIKF
+632 LKLYIYIKF

-689 FGTLEF
+689 FG
-695 SKNGSRH
+695 NGESL

>member
-1 MKATEANLLEFI
+1 MEATQANLMKFI
-13 KKSNQFSIPIYQRLY
+13 KKSDQFSIPIYQRLY
-28 SWTEKECGRLWNDIM
+28 SWTEKECERLWDDIM
-43 TVGSKNI
+43 NVGSNNV
-50 PSHFIGSIMYIEK
+50 PSHFIGSIMYIK
-63 GLYQISKP
+63 DSSPISKP

-82 LTTISLLLEALARK
+82 LTTVSLLLEALARK
-96 IGDNEVEGF
+96 IGDNEIEGF
-105 SARKIRNYYLI
+105 SAKKIRHYYLI

-147 PKESSIRIK
+147 PKDFSVRIK
-156 NIFEYFTSKIDKL
+156 DIFEYFTNKIDKL
-169 SENDIQNLCLGLLKL
+169 SENDIQNLCLGLSKL
-184 FIVDISLNRD
+184 FIVDISLSRD
-194 QDNPQLIFESMNS
+194 KDNPQLIFESMNS

-214 ADLIINFMLMILDVD
+214 ADLIRNFMLMRLDGET
-229 IQKRLYE
+229 QKRLYE

-242 ELEFGQEAYDSHF
+242 EIEFGQEAYTSSF
-255 DSFMRHYLT
+255 DSFIRHYLT
-264 MKTGNIPKISEVYE
+264 MKTGNIPNINAVYE
-278 EFKKYFYNSRR
+278 EFKKYFYNSQRY
-289 DNEEELK
+289 NEEELK

-332 SYPLLLELYNDYKM
+332 SYPLLLEIYNDYKIDI
-346 GVLSKEDFIKIIRLI
+346 LSKNDFIEIIKLI

-382 ATFGK
+382 ASFGK
-387 SIIKEKYLESVKAH
+387 SIKKEKYLESVKAH
-401 FIKMTSYRRFPNDEE
+401 FNNMTSYRRFPNDEE
-416 FKKELECRDLYNFRS
+416 FVTELKFRDLYNFRS
-431 RSYLLRRLENH
+431 RSYWLRRLENH

-457 ILPQNTNLNH
+457 ILPQNNNLNQ
-467 DWREALGPDWEKIQ
+467 DWRQALGPNWEKIQ
-481 QKYVHTLG
+481 QKYVHTIG

-512 GGFRESPLKLNRG
+512 GGFRESPLKLNKG

-531 WKEETILQR
+531 WNEETILQR
-540 AENLSK
+540 AESLAK
-546 EALKVWQYPQL
+546 EALKVWQYPNL
-557 DQTILDQYRKKEET
+557 DQTILEQYRKKEET
-571 LTEYSIDSY
+571 LTEYSIESY
-580 EYLKEGKAKNLFER
+580 KYLKESKVKNLFEKL
-594 FRKEVLSL
+594 RKEVLSL
-602 DSEISEEY
+602 DPEISEEY

-625 VVPQKNK
+625 VVPQKDK
-632 LKLYINIKF
+632 LKLNINIKY
-641 NELNDPKELCRDVSQ
+641 NELNDPRELCRDVSQ
-656 INHWGNGDV
+656 TGHWGNGDV
-665 EVILESEEEI
+665 EVFLESEEEI
-675 GYVIGLVRQAIEKQ
+675 DYVISLVRQAIEKQ
-689 FGTLEF
+689 FGNEE
-695 SKNGSRH
+695 SI

>member
-28 SWTEKECGRLWNDIM
+28 SWTEKECERLWNDII
-43 TVGSKNI
+43 TTGSKKDI

-71 EPLLV
+71 EPLLI

-82 LTTISLLLEALARK
+82 LTTVSLLLEALARK
-96 IGDNEVEGF
+96 IGDNEIIDGF
-105 SARKIRNYYLI
+105 SERKIREYYLI
-116 NPLET
+116 NPLED

-134 RNTYIS
+134 RSTYIS
-140 IIEQREY
+140 IIDQKEY
-147 PKESSIRIK
+147 PKEFSVRIK
-156 NIFEYFTSKIDKL
+156 DIFEYFTNKIDEL

-194 QDNPQLIFESMNS
+194 HDNPQLIFESMNS

-214 ADLIINFMLMILDVD
+214 ADLIRNFMLMRLEGD

-242 ELEFGQEAYDSHF
+242 EVEFGQEAYSSYF

-264 MKTGNIPKISEVYE
+264 MKTGNIPNINAVYE
-278 EFKKYFYNSRR
+278 EFKKYFYNSQR

-296 ELKKYAAYFCAMALD
+296 KLKKYAAYFCAMALD

-332 SYPLLLELYNDYKM
+332 SYPLLLELYNDYKI
-346 GVLSKEDFIKIIRLI
+346 GILSKNDFIEIIRLI

-382 ATFGK
+382 ASFGK

-401 FIKMTSYRRFPNDEE
+401 FNKMTSYRRFPNDEE
-416 FKKELECRDLYNFRS
+416 FVTELTCRDLYNFRS
-431 RSYLLRRLENH
+431 RSYWLRRLENH

-457 ILPQNTNLNH
+457 ILPQNNDLNL
-467 DWREALGPDWEKIQ
+467 DWRRALGPDWEKIQ
-481 QKYVHTLG
+481 QKYVHTIG
-489 NLTLTGYNSEYS
+489 NLTLTGYNSEYN
-501 DKFFTD
+501 DNFFTD

-525 LANLDT
+525 LANLET
-531 WKEETILQR
+531 WNEETILQR
-540 AENLSK
+540 AENLAK

-557 DQTILDQYRKKEET
+557 DQTILEQYSKKEET

-580 EYLKEGKAKNLFER
+580 EYLKEGKAKNLFEKL
-594 FRKEVLSL
+594 RKELLSL
-602 DSEISEEY
+602 DPEISEEY

-625 VVPQKNK
+625 VVPQKDK
-632 LKLYINIKF
+632 LKLFINIKF

-656 INHWGNGDV
+656 TGHWGNGDV
-665 EVILESEEEI
+665 ELILSSEEDI
-675 GYVIGLVRQAIEKQ
+675 AYVISLVGQAIEKQ
-689 FGTLEF
+689 YG
-695 SKNGSRH
+695 NGESI

>member
-28 SWTEKECGRLWNDIM
+28 SWTENECERLWDDIIS
-43 TVGSKNI
+43 TGSKDI

-63 GLYQISKP
+63 GLYQITKP

-96 IGDNEVEGF
+96 IGDNEIEGF
-105 SARKIRNYYLI
+105 SAKKIRNYYLI
-116 NPLET
+116 NPLED

-140 IIEQREY
+140 IIEQKEY
-147 PKESSIRIK
+147 PKDFSVRIK
-156 NIFEYFTSKIDKL
+156 DIFDYFTSKIDKL
-169 SENDIQNLCLGLLKL
+169 SENNMQNLCLGLSKL

-194 QDNPQLIFESMNS
+194 HDNPQLIFESMNS

-214 ADLIINFMLMILDVD
+214 ADLIRNFMLMRLEGD

-242 ELEFGQEAYDSHF
+242 ELEFGQEAYSSSF

-264 MKTGNIPKISEVYE
+264 MKTGNIPKIDEVYE
-278 EFKKYFYNSRR
+278 EFKNYFYNSQR

-311 KEEDKE
+311 KDQDKE

-332 SYPLLLELYNDYKM
+332 SYPLLLELYNDHKI
-346 GVLSKEDFIKIIRLI
+346 GILSKNDFIEIIRLI

-375 NSLNKTF
+375 SSLNKTF
-382 ATFGK
+382 ASFGK
-387 SIIKEKYLESVKAH
+387 SIKKENYLESVKAH
-401 FIKMTSYRRFPNDEE
+401 FNNMTSYRRFPNDEE
-416 FKKELECRDLYNFRS
+416 FVTELKYRDLYNFRS
-431 RSYLLRRLENH
+431 RSYWLRRLENH

-457 ILPQNTNLNH
+457 ILPQNNNLNL
-467 DWREALGPDWEKIQ
+467 DWRRALGPDWEKIQ
-481 QKYVHTLG
+481 QKYVHTIG

-501 DKFFTD
+501 DKLFTD

-531 WKEETILQR
+531 WNEATIVQR
-540 AENLSK
+540 AENLAK
-546 EALKVWQYPQL
+546 KALKVWQYPQL

-580 EYLKEGKAKNLFER
+580 EYLNKGKAKKLFEKL
-594 FRKEVLSL
+594 RKEVLSL

-610 LKLYIAYKLETNVVD
+610 LKSYIAYKLETNIVD
-625 VVPQKNK
+625 VVPQKAK
-632 LKLYINIKF
+632 LKLFINIKY
-641 NELNDPKELCRDVSQ
+641 NELNDPRKLCRDVSQ
-656 INHWGNGDV
+656 IGHWGNGDV
-665 EVILESEEEI
+665 ELILSSEEDI
-675 GYVIGLVRQAIEKQ
+675 AYVINLVRQAIEKQ
-689 FGTLEF
+689 YG
-695 SKNGSRH
+695 NGESL

>member
-63 GLYQISKP
+63 GLYQISKQ

-116 NPLET
+116 NSLET

-214 ADLIINFMLMILDVD
+214 ADLIRNFMLMRLEGD

-431 RSYLLRRLENH
+431 RSYRSRSYLLRRLENH

-467 DWREALGPDWEKIQ
+467 DWGEALGPDWEKIQ

-489 NLTLTGYNSEYS
+489 NLTLTSYNSEYS

-531 WKEETILQR
+531 WNEETILQR

-632 LKLYINIKF
+632 LKLYIYIKF

-689 FGTLEF
+689 FG
-695 SKNGSRH
+695 NGESL